1 MKHRLDWDLYTPPTF
16 THLHQRQPARSEAAA
31 MMVLFPAL
39 ARATAALDSEAT
51 GADGERADESA
62 ATWVQVV
69 TFQVPK

>member
-1 MKHRLDWDLYTPPTF
+1 
-16 THLHQRQPARSEAAA
+16 